1 MFLDL
6 GKVSLSN
13 VDTECT
19 PDWECQLSEYWWKFP
34 FSKLYEENV
43 VKQYHYCG

>member
-6 GKVSLSN
+6 GKVPLSN

-19 PDWECQLSEYWWKFP
+19 LDGEGWLSEYWWKFP
-34 FSKLYEENV
+34 FDKLYEKNV
-43 VKQYHYCG
+43 AKQYHYCG